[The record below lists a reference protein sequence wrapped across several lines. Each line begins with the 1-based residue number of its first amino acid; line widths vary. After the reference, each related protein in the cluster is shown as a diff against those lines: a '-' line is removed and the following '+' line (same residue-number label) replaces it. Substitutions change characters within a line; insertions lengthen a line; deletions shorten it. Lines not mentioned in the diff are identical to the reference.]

1 MTAPLTALRDA
12 VRSQLWPLPLAAVLV
27 ALVVGLVL
35 PRVDADVD
43 QALPGWLTSV
53 IFGGDADAARTVLDA
68 VSSSLITVTSLTF
81 SLTVVTLQLAS
92 SQFSP
97 RLLRTF
103 TSDVFVQATLSVF
116 LATFTYSLTVLRSVR
131 SSDAT
136 LPEFVP
142 RLSVT
147 VSYVLAVGS
156 VVMLVVFL
164 AHLVQKI
171 RVEPM
176 LRDVHDDASA
186 TIQATLGGDPPFGR
200 TEGKEQRDGDD
211 DDEPVDSVPPP
222 PAHAFMVLAP
232 SSGFLVRVDQQE
244 LLDACID
251 LDVVLV
257 LDRHIGSSL
266 VKGTP
271 LGSAWSTADANS
283 TTVRGALLERLA
295 KSVHTGFERTPV
307 QDIGYG
313 LRQLTDVA
321 TKALSPGINDPT
333 TAVHTLGHISA
344 LLCEIAAHDLGPLL
358 LRDADQRVRVVLYRP
373 ELSDLVDVA
382 ITQPRRYGASDPQL
396 MQRLFQL
403 LSELAWHCRPAQ
415 RPLVNAQLER
425 LVATVHAQ
433 DFDSHELAQLD
444 RAARQVLDALAA
456 SGPVRRSPR

>member
-1 MTAPLTALRDA
+1 MKAPLTALRDT

-27 ALVVGLVL
+27 ALVVGYVL
-35 PRVDADVD
+35 PRVDAAVD
-43 QALPGWLTSV
+43 QTLPGWLTSV
-53 IFGGDADAARTVLDA
+53 IFGGDAGAARTVLDA

-116 LATFTYSLTVLRSVR
+116 LATFTYSLTVLRTVR
-131 SSDAT
+131 SGDAT
-136 LPEFVP
+136 VPEFVP

-147 VSYVLAVGS
+147 FSYVLAVGS
-156 VVMLVVFL
+156 VIMLVVFL
-164 AHLVQKI
+164 AHLVQQI

-186 TIQATLGGDPPFGR
+186 TIRATLGGDSPSGHTR
-200 TEGKEQRDGDD
+200 GQQQRDGDD
-211 DDEPVDSVPPP
+211 HDWPTGSVPPR
-222 PAHAFMVLAP
+222 PAHAFTVLAP

-257 LDRHIGSSL
+257 LDRPMGSSL

-271 LGSAWSTADANS
+271 LGSAWSTDDANS
-283 TTVRGALLERLA
+283 PTVRGAVRERLA
-295 KSVHTGFERTPV
+295 TSVHTGFERTPV
-307 QDIGYG
+307 EDIGYG

-321 TKALSPGINDPT
+321 NKALSPGMNDPT

-358 LRDADQRVRVVLYRP
+358 LRDKDQRVRVVLCRP

-382 ITQPRRYGASDPQL
+382 ITQPRRYGAADPQL
-396 MQRLFQL
+396 MLRLFQL
-403 LSELAWHCRPAQ
+403 LSELAWHCRPTQ
-415 RPLVNAQLER
+415 RAVVNAQLER

-433 DFDSHELAQLD
+433 DFDSHELDQLD
-444 RAARQVLDALAA
+444 RAARGVLDALAA
-456 SGPVRRSPR
+456 SDPY